1 MTNTYYTVPEV
12 AGILKIHPV
21 TLLRWIAA
29 GKVAAIKLPGGK
41 EYRIT
46 AAELERITQPKR
58 Q

>member
-12 AGILKIHPV
+12 ADMLKINPV
-21 TLLRWIAA
+21 TLRRWIAS
-29 GKVAAIKLPGGK
+29 GKVTAIKLPGKK

>member
-1 MTNTYYTVPEV
+1 M
-12 AGILKIHPV
+12 LKINPV
-21 TLLRWIAA
+21 TLRRWIAS
-29 GKVAAIKLPGGK
+29 GKVTAIKLPGKK